1 MTLLV
6 SPTTRFHRVL
16 DRMGRGSCNENN
28 RNYDNQRLSPSK
40 PTRNSVSKCQK
51 VLIATSG
58 KNGLVENKTVCT
70 TKINSRNSS
79 SSLTVSNGTTEE
91 DVSPKRV
98 LLRN

>member
-6 SPTTRFHRVL
+6 SPTTRFHLVL
-16 DRMGRGSCNENN
+16 DRMGRGSCSENN
-28 RNYDNQRLSPSK
+28 RNYDNKHLSPSK
-40 PTRNSVSKCQK
+40 TTRNSVSKCQK

-58 KNGLVENKTVCT
+58 KNGVVENKTVCT